1 MKNQCRSKCAITR
14 ERKIYAKY
22 SICTIMMYESHPR
35 TGCMW
40 RITTK
45 TTKKETHFCQFSLT
59 QKLCVKDN
67 DTFIFIN
74 KLEMFQTRHFVLFL
88 AIEISHTLLFYQL
101 ASNCCTNLNI
111 YFFSFIFFYLFLY
124 YAQTLISLCA
134 AASCRLLCCC
144 SAFLCLLAPSLALCH
159 LLVVSTPLLLL
170 LCKLCKQM
178 FLTTIYQY
186 GLQVIYMLL
195 W

>member
-1 MKNQCRSKCAITR
+1 MKNQCRNKCEITR
-14 ERKIYAKY
+14 ERKRYAKY
-22 SICTIMMYESHPR
+22 SICTIMMYESHPH

-40 RITTK
+40 RSATK
-45 TTKKETHFCQFSLT
+45 TTKKERHFRLFSLT

-88 AIEISHTLLFYQL
+88 AIEISHTLCFFYQL
-101 ASNCCTNLNI
+101 SSNCCTNLNI
-111 YFFSFIFFYLFLY
+111 SFFSFIFFYLFLY

-144 SAFLCLLAPSLALCH
+144 SAFLYLLAPSLSLCH

-178 FLTTIYQY
+178 LLPTIFNNT
-186 GLQVIYMLL
+186 VCK
-195 W
+195 